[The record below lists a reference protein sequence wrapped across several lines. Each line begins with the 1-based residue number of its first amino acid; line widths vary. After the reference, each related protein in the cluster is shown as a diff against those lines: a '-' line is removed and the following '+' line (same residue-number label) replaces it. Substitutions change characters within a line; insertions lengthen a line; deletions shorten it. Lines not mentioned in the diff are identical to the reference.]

1 MEIGWSLELNLDL
14 NISGCAKLNQV
25 CLLFWNFEK
34 QFVLSLQIICCKIKI
49 DGIIWKLILTIIF
62 YIRWRNAVDDC
73 IDPCSQS
80 EGRKVSN
87 DQSEGS
93 DCWHHAMTQGRW
105 DSLSMTTP
113 AGQCLMDIGTEILC
127 ILSVIDE
134 QLMDEGTNYG
144 KLNSVQTSVLSFTS
158 SFWNFTSKATYL
170 ELMQFTRWI

>member
-1 MEIGWSLELNLDL
+1 MLLTGNNWLVLTDWCVLLKHFTLMEIGWLPESNLDL

-25 CLLFWNFEK
+25 CLLFWIFEK

-73 IDPCSQS
+73 IDPSNQS
-80 EGRKVSN
+80 EDRTVFT
-87 DQSEGS
+87 DQLEVWEY
-93 DCWHHAMTQGRW
+93 WHHAMTWGRW

-113 AGQCLMDIGTEILC
+113 AGQCLMDIRTEILC

-134 QLMDEGTNYG
+134 
-144 KLNSVQTSVLSFTS
+144 
-158 SFWNFTSKATYL
+158 
-170 ELMQFTRWI
+170 